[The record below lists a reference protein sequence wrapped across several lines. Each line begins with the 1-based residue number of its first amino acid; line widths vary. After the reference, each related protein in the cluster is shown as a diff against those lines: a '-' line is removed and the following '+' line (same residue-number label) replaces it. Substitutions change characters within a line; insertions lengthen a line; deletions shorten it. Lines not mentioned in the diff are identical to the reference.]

1 MRLVSYE
8 TSQGQKGPQADN
20 VQVVNAGRK
29 LSRGVDS
36 AGVVR
41 AAAAVG
47 RGELG
52 VLDLY
57 RATPGGLSRLQWRD
71 ALSAADTAA
80 LMILGLRTV
89 RPLTV
94 FGWP

>member
-1 MRLVSYE
+1 M
-8 TSQGQKGPQADN
+8 
-20 VQVVNAGRK
+20 
-29 LSRGVDS
+29 
-36 AGVVR
+36 
-41 AAAAVG
+41 
-47 RGELG
+47 
-52 VLDLY
+52 LDLY

>member
-1 MRLVSYE
+1 M
-8 TSQGQKGPQADN
+8 TCA
-20 VQVVNAGRK
+20 
-29 LSRGVDS
+29 
-36 AGVVR
+36 
-41 AAAAVG
+41 
-47 RGELG
+47 EL
-52 VLDLY
+52 L
-57 RATPGGLSRLQWRD
+57 APTGLSRLQWRD